1 MHTTPLGHVFD
12 SSQLTAASALQTMV
26 PELASLYLNAKQAH
40 WNVGGPDA
48 PVTQALSGE
57 IANEAR
63 QWTDMV
69 AERTMSLGFTVDAR
83 PNTIAATSGQLP
95 AGRFRAPD
103 AIVALVHL
111 VDLVSATTRRAIV
124 VLEASDP
131 VGHALAIE
139 VLQGLERRRW
149 MLRAQHE
156 RRARDPGE
164 TLDWTQRPW
173 ASEHAPS

>member
-1 MHTTPLGHVFD
+1 MHTTSLGHVFD

-26 PELASLYLNAKQAH
+26 PELASLYLNARQAH

-48 PVTQALSGE
+48 PVIQALSEE

-69 AERTMSLGFTVDAR
+69 AERTMALGFTVDAR

-95 AGRFRAPD
+95 AGRLRAPD
-103 AIVALVHL
+103 AIVALIHL
-111 VDLVSATTRRAIV
+111 VDLVSATTRRAID

-131 VGHALAIE
+131 AGHVLAIE

-156 RRARDPGE
+156 GRVHNPDEA
-164 TLDWTQRPW
+164 LDWTPRPW
-173 ASEHAPS
+173 ASELAPG